1 MNIFA
6 GLEEIVKA
14 DCPLAP
20 HTWFGMGGKAQYF
33 ITPQNTEQ
41 LRQVVARC
49 GENNLAMYVLG
60 FGSNLLIR
68 DGGVRGAVIKLG
80 GDEFK
85 GSKFDGP
92 TVTAGGGASLSDL
105 ILTCVKKG
113 LAGIEACTGIP
124 GSIGGAVRMN
134 AGGKFGDIGSVV
146 DSVVVMDRRGNI
158 AEMRKP
164 DLSFDYR
171 SVNIHVPFIL
181 SATMQLTPG
190 DPAQIM
196 KSTQEIWIFKKN
208 NQPLSTRSA
217 GCMFK
222 NPTGQSAGMLIDRA
236 GLKGLAVGGA
246 SVSEKHAN
254 FIIAK
259 EGCKSADV
267 IKLIDTVRTR
277 VIEDFG
283 VELELEVEIWG
294 EN

>member
-6 GLEEIVKA
+6 GLDEIVKA
-14 DCPLAP
+14 GCPLAP
-20 HTWFGMGGKAQYF
+20 LTWFGMGGKADYF
-33 ITPQNTEQ
+33 ITPRNTEQ
-41 LRQVVARC
+41 LRQVVTRC
-49 GENNLAMYVLG
+49 GANGMEMYVLG

-68 DGGVRGAVIKLG
+68 DGGIRGAVIKLDG
-80 GDEFK
+80 EEFK
-85 GSKFDGP
+85 GTTFDGP
-92 TVTAGGGASLSDL
+92 AVTAGGGASLSDL

-113 LAGIEACTGIP
+113 LGGIEACTGIP
-124 GSIGGAVRMN
+124 GSVGGAVRMN

-146 DSVVVMDRRGNI
+146 ESVRLMDRRGNI
-158 AEMRKP
+158 SEMKKP

-171 SVNIHVPFIL
+171 SSNIEVPLIL

-190 DPAQIM
+190 DPAQIA
-196 KSTQEIWIFKKN
+196 KSMQEIWIFKKN

-222 NPTGQSAGMLIDRA
+222 NPPGQSAGMLIDRA

-254 FIIAK
+254 FIVAK

-267 IKLIDTVRTR
+267 IKLMETVRTR